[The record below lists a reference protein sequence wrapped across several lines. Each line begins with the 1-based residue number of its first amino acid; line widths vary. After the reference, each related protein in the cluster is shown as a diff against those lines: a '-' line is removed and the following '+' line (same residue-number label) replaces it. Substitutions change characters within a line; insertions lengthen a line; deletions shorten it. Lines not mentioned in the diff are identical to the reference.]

1 MKTRSEVYIFC
12 KKYQSFKSKTLAFD
26 IREFLQDPTTRL
38 HGTLGCFQND
48 NKVVESDAVVMGEVV
63 QEHTEGLQV
72 TDQQPGLAQQLVPD
86 VVQLS
91 L

>member
-1 MKTRSEVYIFC
+1 MTI
-12 KKYQSFKSKTLAFD
+12 
-26 IREFLQDPTTRL
+26 
-38 HGTLGCFQND
+38 
-48 NKVVESDAVVMGEVV
+48 KVVESDAVAMGEVV